1 MNSQKI
7 KTVYLLI
14 MMSLMLLSLTCYA
27 EERTLSAKE
36 VNKLFIGNTYEATIP
51 SRNLT
56 MTVYVDPDGTLRG
69 MQGGHKFMSKWS
81 INEYGQICVSYKEK
95 KSCRIVME
103 DNGVYKKYK
112 INEQGE
118 KIVLVI
124 YQSFTPGNV
133 HNY

>member
-1 MNSQKI
+1 
-7 KTVYLLI
+7 

-36 VNKLFIGNTYEATIP
+36 VSKLFIGNTYEAAIP
-51 SRNLT
+51 SRNLK

-81 INEYGQICVSYKEK
+81 INEQGQICISYKEK
-95 KSCRIVME
+95 MSCRIVME

-124 YQSFTPGNV
+124 YQSFTAGNV

>member
-1 MNSQKI
+1 MNTK
-7 KTVYLLI
+7 KLTTLYLLI
-14 MMSLMLLSLTCYA
+14 FMSLMLYSLASYA

-36 VNKLFIGNTYEATIP
+36 VKKLFIGNTYEATIP
-51 SRNLT
+51 SRNLK
-56 MTVYVDPDGTLRG
+56 MTVFVDPDGTLRG

-81 INEYGQICVSYKEK
+81 VNEYGQICISYKEK
-95 KSCRIVME
+95 MSCRIVME

-118 KIVLVI
+118 KTVLVI
-124 YQSFTPGNV
+124 YQSFTAGNI

>member
-1 MNSQKI
+1 
-7 KTVYLLI
+7 

-36 VNKLFIGNTYEATIP
+36 VSKLFIDNTYEAAIP
-51 SRNLT
+51 SRNLK

-81 INEYGQICVSYKEK
+81 INEQGQICISYKEK
-95 KSCRIVME
+95 MSCRIVME

-124 YQSFTPGNV
+124 YQSFTAGNV

>member
-1 MNSQKI
+1 MNTQKI
-7 KTVYLLI
+7 KIVYLLI
-14 MMSLMLLSLTCYA
+14 MMSLMLLSLTSYA

-69 MQGGHKFMSKWS
+69 MQGGHKFMSKWT
-81 INEYGQICVSYKEK
+81 INEQGQICISYKEK

>member
-36 VNKLFIGNTYEATIP
+36 VSKLFIGNTYEAAIP
-51 SRNLT
+51 SRNLK

-81 INEYGQICVSYKEK
+81 INEQGQICISYKEK
-95 KSCRIVME
+95 MSCRIVME

-124 YQSFTPGNV
+124 YQSFTPGNI